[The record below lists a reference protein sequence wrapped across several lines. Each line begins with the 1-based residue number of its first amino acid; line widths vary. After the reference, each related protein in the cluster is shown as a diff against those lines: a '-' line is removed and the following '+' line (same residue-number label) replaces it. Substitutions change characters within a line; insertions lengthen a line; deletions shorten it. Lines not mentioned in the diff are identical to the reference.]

1 MIFMIKHS
9 CILTPFLVDK
19 VIDPLFDLKDLAVFD
34 NNPTQCKI
42 EDAEK
47 LHALARDNA
56 QLIFNQLFDR
66 KVLERTGNQGQMSV
80 KTNFCN

>member
-1 MIFMIKHS
+1 MRFFRP
-9 CILTPFLVDK
+9 ILVEK

-42 EDAEK
+42 ADAEK

-66 KVLERTGNQGQMSV
+66 KVLERTGWLFSFSV
-80 KTNFCN
+80 TGVCP